1 MLVVGLDAADRGLV
15 LDMVDRGLLPHVA
28 ALLASGTRAEVDTP
42 VGTYVGSVWP
52 NFATGQQPT
61 THGRYCYEQL
71 VPGTYEVHRTRPP
84 EGFFWT
90 TVARA
95 GRRVATIDV
104 PHSDVVAGAPGVQVV
119 DWAHHDPNVGF
130 RTSPVELGPQLLAR
144 YGGQPGDACNEY
156 SRRGALAELRH
167 DLLDGIDRKAAFVAD
182 LVASE
187 PWDLFVVVFGE
198 SHCIGHQA
206 WAVHDPVEDVY
217 VALDAAV
224 GRIVEAAGDMTVA
237 LVLSHGM
244 QAHYDA
250 TFLLPEMLDLIERA
264 DGPPS
269 RLTALR
275 RRAERA
281 MGRRR
286 RADTFVK
293 AVDGSRRYF
302 AVPNNDACGGIRLNV
317 VGREPHGR
325 VAPGDE
331 FDRTCDRLRDRLLEW
346 MNLETGEPLVSEVV
360 RARDHCRDADVCA
373 LPDLFVEWNRS
384 APIRSIAA
392 PGVGQID
399 REYAGVRT
407 GDHRPGGLVITRGP
421 GIPAGGAH
429 PAVRTEDLAPTI
441 CAALGVDLAEADGV
455 VHAGLLAGADAFRR

>member
-28 ALLASGTRAEVDTP
+28 ALLESGTRADVETP

-52 NFATGQQPT
+52 NFSTGQDPT
-61 THGRYCYEQL
+61 HHGRYCYEQL
-71 VPGTYEVHRTRPP
+71 VPGSYEVHRTGPP

-90 TVARA
+90 AVARG
-95 GRRVATIDV
+95 GRRVASVDI

-130 RTSPVELGPQLLAR
+130 RTSPAELGPSMLAR

-167 DLLDGIDRKAAFVAD
+167 DLIDGISRKADFVAD

-217 VALDAAV
+217 AALDGAV

-237 LVLSHGM
+237 LLLSHGM
-244 QAHYDA
+244 TAHYDA

-264 DGPPS
+264 EGAPP
-269 RLTALR
+269 RLTTLRRRVERALR
-275 RRAERA
+275 RRQ
-281 MGRRR
+281 

-293 AVDGSRRYF
+293 AVDGSRRFF
-302 AVPNNDACGGIRLNV
+302 AIPNNDACGAIRLNV

-325 VAPGDE
+325 VAPGEE
-331 FDRTCDRLRDRLLEW
+331 FERTCELLGDRLLEW
-346 MNLETGEPLVSEVV
+346 VNLETGTPVVERVV
-360 RARDHCRDADVCA
+360 RAPVHYRDSAICA
-373 LPDLFVEWNRS
+373 LPDLFVEWNRA
-384 APIRSIAA
+384 APIRSIEA
-392 PGVGQID
+392 PGVGRID
-399 REYAGVRT
+399 REYTGVRT
-407 GDHRPGGLVITRGP
+407 GDHRPGGLVVTRGP
-421 GIPAGGAH
+421 GIPAGGVHA
-429 PAVRTEDLAPTI
+429 PVRTEDLAPTI
-441 CAALGVDLAEADGV
+441 CAALGVDLTDADGAV
-455 VHAGLLAGADAFRR
+455 RAGLLAGADVS